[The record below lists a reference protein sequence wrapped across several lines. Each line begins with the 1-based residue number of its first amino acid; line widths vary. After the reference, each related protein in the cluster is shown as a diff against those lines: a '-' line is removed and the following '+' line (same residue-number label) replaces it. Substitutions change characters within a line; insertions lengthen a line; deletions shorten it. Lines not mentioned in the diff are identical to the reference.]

1 MEEGRGGEMSTPL
14 LFKVLVD
21 GAPCHGGDGKYPPPK
36 KWTPIVEEP
45 ECCHHG
51 YHLTSDPLRWWKP
64 RAALWL
70 AEGRGPLHGDGS
82 DKAAFAQVRL
92 IEEVTGHW
100 PLLEM
105 FPRVRAFLAATTR
118 SVDPKADIGWANLGG
133 ANLCEANLC
142 GANLCEA
149 NLGGASL
156 SLANLSGANLCE
168 ANLGGAH
175 LCGADLSGADLR
187 GAYRPTNPPD
197 GWTVNDKGRLVI
209 AVEEPKR

>member
-100 PLLEM
+100 PPLEM

-118 SVDPKADIGWANLGG
+118 SVDPKADIGWANLRG
-133 ANLCEANLC
+133 ANLCRANLSGADLCGANLCGADLSRANLC
-142 GANLCEA
+142 GANLCR
-149 NLGGASL
+149 
-156 SLANLSGANLCE
+156 
-168 ANLGGAH
+168 
-175 LCGADLSGADLR
+175 ADLSGADLSR
-187 GAYRPTNPPD
+187 ADLSGAYRPTNPPD